1 MMKYCGRKSKPTE
14 MVRVIKEEREKEAA
28 GQDEEER
35 ATLASW
41 HRAPTGDGLS
51 DSSASV
57 DQRNYEEDRVLL
69 VGRQQEE
76 SGKTKNE
83 LRR

>member
-14 MVRVIKEEREKEAA
+14 MVRVIKEEKEAA
-28 GQDEEER
+28 GQDEEEK

-57 DQRNYEEDRVLL
+57 EQRNYEEESCWLDDNKKKAV
-69 VGRQQEE
+69 RQKM
-76 SGKTKNE
+76 S
-83 LRR
+83 